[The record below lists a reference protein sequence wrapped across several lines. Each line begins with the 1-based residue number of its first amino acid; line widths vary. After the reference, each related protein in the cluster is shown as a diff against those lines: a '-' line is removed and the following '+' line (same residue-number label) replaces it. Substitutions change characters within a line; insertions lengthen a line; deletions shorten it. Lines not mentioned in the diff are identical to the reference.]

1 MIRGEAG
8 VTVQRRVINNNSV
21 SLLSRVKTLIKAEG
35 EEVMTPRPDS
45 LNNTSRSRIRFILS
59 AASPP
64 SRSWSVGDPVCVC
77 LSGRDTETE
86 IRLESLSRVQSVVR
100 KFIFCSPCSAD
111 DERNYTLLFP
121 E

>member
-45 LNNTSRSRIRFILS
+45 LNITSRSRIRFILS

-64 SRSWSVGDPVCVC
+64 SWSVGDPVCVC
-77 LSGRDTETE
+77 LSGRDTETG